1 MKQFII
7 SRLSNLLAYFLLGNM
22 AIAQQANGPRD
33 YNDNTEIFANVF
45 NANTAAP
52 VPVVSEKALKSFQS
66 SFKNYAGAN
75 WYQVGK
81 HFLATFEADGKKQKA
96 LFTKNGAMIYSIAYG
111 FEKDLPAELR
121 KQIKSNYFDQTIGMA
136 IEVNENNRTIWVVR
150 IEDEK
155 TTTTLRLENGEMEE
169 VQKFRKS

>member
-7 SRLSNLLAYFLLGNM
+7 SRLSNLFAYFLLGNL
-22 AIAQQANGPRD
+22 AYAQQASGPRD

-52 VPVVSEKALKSFQS
+52 VPVVSEKALQSFS
-66 SFKNYAGAN
+66 KSFKNHVSAN

-81 HFLATFEADGKKQKA
+81 HFLATFEENGKKQKA
-96 LFTKNGAMIYSIAYG
+96 LFNKNGAMIYSIAYG
-111 FEKDLPAELR
+111 FEKDLPADLR
-121 KQIKSNYFDQTIGMA
+121 KQIKSNYYDQSISMA

-150 IEDEK
+150 LEDE
-155 TTTTLRLENGEMEE
+155 TTTTTVRLENGEMEE

>member
-22 AIAQQANGPRD
+22 AIAQQVNGPRD
-33 YNDNTEIFANVF
+33 YNDNSEIFANVF

-66 SFKNYAGAN
+66 SFKNYVGAN

-81 HFLATFEADGKKQKA
+81 HFLATFEANGKKQKA

-121 KQIKSNYFDQTIGMA
+121 KQIKSNYYDQTIGMA
-136 IEVNENNRTIWVVR
+136 LEVNENNRTIWVVR
-150 IEDEK
+150 IEDET

-169 VQKFRKS
+169 VQKFRK